1 MGTTIKSSFPI
12 LSEKENL
19 IFYFVL
25 SKKYL
30 ILSNNLLASLIN
42 GNNIFKT
49 PYFAKFTASDDYK

>member
-1 MGTTIKSSFPI
+1 MKASFPI

-42 GNNIFKT
+42 GNNILKT
-49 PYFAKFTASDDYK
+49 PYFAEFAVSDDFK